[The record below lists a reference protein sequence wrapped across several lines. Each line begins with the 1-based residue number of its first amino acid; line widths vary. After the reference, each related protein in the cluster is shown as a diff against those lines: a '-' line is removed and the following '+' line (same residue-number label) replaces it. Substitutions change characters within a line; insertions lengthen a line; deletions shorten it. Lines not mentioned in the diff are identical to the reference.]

1 VHAGANL
8 DPQAAEGLDDDRRA
22 PDGAARLVEEREEP
36 VAGGVDL
43 AAAEALQRA
52 PDGRMTLCEQAP
64 PLFVAQLCRALG
76 GSDDVGEQHGRERR
90 SGASVR
96 RGMGECGT
104 RGTRR
109 QAGLQA
115 SRCRMSLIR
124 PLAGRTVTRHRS
136 TVRTEEGGMLTEEH
150 RVVREASR
158 YWWVFLVSGA
168 AWLLI
173 SWMVLRANATSITT
187 VGVLIGVVFLI
198 AGINEAGMAAVVP
211 GGWKVWHYVM
221 AFIFILGGLWGFIRP
236 VNTFFALASVLGL
249 ILFLYGLFEIILA
262 FSSRVANPYWWL
274 NLIAGILLILLAFWV
289 SGSDRVYALQQ
300 RTYLILFW
308 VGFFALF
315 RGFTQIMLA
324 FSVRHAGKEVEARTA

>member
-1 VHAGANL
+1 
-8 DPQAAEGLDDDRRA
+8 
-22 PDGAARLVEEREEP
+22 
-36 VAGGVDL
+36 
-43 AAAEALQRA
+43 
-52 PDGRMTLCEQAP
+52 
-64 PLFVAQLCRALG
+64 
-76 GSDDVGEQHGRERR
+76 
-90 SGASVR
+90 
-96 RGMGECGT
+96 
-104 RGTRR
+104 
-109 QAGLQA
+109 
-115 SRCRMSLIR
+115 
-124 PLAGRTVTRHRS
+124 
-136 TVRTEEGGMLTEEH
+136 MLTEEH